1 MCVRTHKHTHTHEIH
16 QIASRSQIGL
26 WKSKVPPKVCG
37 NPWKILSF
45 SYDLMLYLPLLPF
58 PAFPSLPRRRHHIL
72 QFTQK
77 KQQDHSHWHARVVD
91 FTGEFWGPPWKAIHK
106 PLSSGASLL
115 LFLFSFSSI
124 HPLHPGN
131 SWAP

>member
-1 MCVRTHKHTHTHEIH
+1 MYNLWVAQSSHHTCVCAHAQTHTHTHEIH

-58 PAFPSLPRRRHHIL
+58 PAS
-72 QFTQK
+72 T
-77 KQQDHSHWHARVVD
+77 
-91 FTGEFWGPPWKAIHK
+91 
-106 PLSSGASLL
+106 
-115 LFLFSFSSI
+115 
-124 HPLHPGN
+124 
-131 SWAP
+131 